1 MRSGLPVH
9 PRSPTAARM
18 PLPGTAGSLRL
29 PPVAT
34 GREGGKIVPAAGDTQ
49 RPRRVLGKGRM
60 EAFSD
65 GVFAIAITLLVLDV
79 AVHPP
84 GTPLQQ
90 VLHAWPAYVAYVV
103 SFLTIGAAW
112 LAHTTLTDR
121 LAHSDSIFL
130 RLNLLLLLVVA
141 FLPFPTRLVADALQ
155 HTDAERV
162 AVTFYGLT
170 LLAIRVL
177 GRAGGVC
184 AARAPDCA
192 RRGRGTAGRTA
203 KTSASRHRVRDRD
216 HHRVAPAGSG
226 GGIVFRHRDIPGC
239 PAPGG
244 RTAAIPAFIGPARS
258 RGKTLTRGYGVAL
271 GGPLP
276 QPSDP

>member
-1 MRSGLPVH
+1 
-9 PRSPTAARM
+9 
-18 PLPGTAGSLRL
+18 
-29 PPVAT
+29 
-34 GREGGKIVPAAGDTQ
+34 
-49 RPRRVLGKGRM
+49 M

-84 GTPLQQ
+84 GTPLEQ

-155 HTDAERV
+155 HTGAERV

-177 GRAGGVC
+177 GPGWRSMRGASAC
-184 AARAPDCA
+184 T
-192 RRGRGTAGRTA
+192 RRPQR
-203 KTSASRHRVRDRD
+203 
-216 HHRVAPAGSG
+216 
-226 GGIVFRHRDIPGC
+226 
-239 PAPGG
+239 
-244 RTAAIPAFIGPARS
+244 ARS
-258 RGKTLTRGYGVAL
+258 RQANSENFCLS
-271 GGPLP
+271 LP
-276 QPSDP
+276 GT